1 MADFD
6 VIVVGAGPG
15 GYVAA
20 IRAAQLGMKVACVEK
35 ESTLGGT
42 CLNIGCIPSKALLN
56 SSEKFMDIS
65 KHAEEHG
72 IKATKIELDL
82 AKLMQRKDKIV
93 KQLTG
98 GIGFLFK
105 KIKLNILEAQHL
117 LLIVKQFLLNLQKK
131 KKNFQLKIL
140 L

>member
-42 CLNIGCIPSKALLN
+42 CLNIGCIPSKPLLN

-105 KIKLNILEAQHL
+105 KNKIEHISGSASFIDSKTILVKSAKEEKKLSA
-117 LLIVKQFLLNLQKK
+117 
-131 KKNFQLKIL
+131 KN
-140 L
+140 